1 MAKII
6 ITIEDMPGDK
16 VKSVMSPPFAQLAMK
31 VKNSLTPLT
40 AAEIYGIAAINKIMD
55 INRSNKKEKTRIIIP
70 NIGRNY

>member
-16 VKSVMSPPFAQLAMK
+16 VKAVMNPPFASIALK

-40 AAEIYGIAAINKIMD
+40 AAEIYGVAAINKIMD
-55 INRSNKKEKTRIIIP
+55 LNRANKKEPTKIIIP
-70 NIGRNY
+70 RLRGY

>member
-16 VKSVMSPPFAQLAMK
+16 VKAVMSPPFAQLALK

-40 AAEIYGIAAINKIMD
+40 AAEIYGIAAINKIMEL
-55 INRSNKKEKTRIIIP
+55 NRHNKGEKTKIIIP
-70 NIGRNY
+70 RLRGY